1 MTQARNPP
9 ADEGERKV
17 SDAVERARQQW
28 ESTLP
33 NGADESEDAAFL
45 AGWAARETEEKQ
57 WEQWDEEEIAQLS
70 EDDVR
75 SLAVRLSHLS
85 RSLAKA
91 NSEYHDEVAQTRN
104 L

>member
-45 AGWAARETEEKQ
+45 AGWAARETEGPKVKISQARPSVPPPECPTCIMHG
-57 WEQWDEEEIAQLS
+57 ERHETGCPIADMRA
-70 EDDVR
+70 E
-75 SLAVRLSHLS
+75 LAQAAV
-85 RSLAKA
+85 
-91 NSEYHDEVAQTRN
+91 
-104 L
+104 